1 MYAIIA
7 HSGKQ
12 YRVAEGDELELDR
25 ISDEVGTSVE
35 VSEVLLIGGDE
46 TKVGTPH
53 VDGAKVT
60 LEVISHGLGDKRS
73 TFKYTARQRTRV
85 GRGFRAST
93 TKVRV
98 QSISA

>member
-12 YRVAEGDELELDR
+12 YRVSEGDELELDR
-25 ISDEVGTSVE
+25 ISDEVGSNVE
-35 VSEVLLIGGDE
+35 VAEVLLIGGDE

-60 LEVISHGLGDKRS
+60 LEVLGHGLGDKRE
-73 TFKYTARQRTRV
+73 TYKYTARQRTRV
-85 GRGFRAST
+85 SRGFRAST

>member
-12 YRVAEGDELELDR
+12 YRVSEGDELELDR
-25 ISDEVGTSVE
+25 ISDEVGSNVE
-35 VSEVLLIGGDE
+35 VAEVLLIGGDE

-60 LEVISHGLGDKRS
+60 LEVLGHGLGEKRE
-73 TFKYTARQRTRV
+73 TYKYTARQRPRV
-85 GRGFRAST
+85 SRGFRAST

>member
-1 MYAIIA
+1 MWTGMCTVRYAFITRHATA
-7 HSGKQ
+7 H
-12 YRVAEGDELELDR
+12 
-25 ISDEVGTSVE
+25 
-35 VSEVLLIGGDE
+35 
-46 TKVGTPH
+46 GTPH

-60 LEVISHGLGDKRS
+60 LAVLSHDLAEKRS

-98 QSISA
+98 ESISA

>member
-12 YRVAEGDELELDR
+12 YRVSEGDELELDR
-25 ISDEVGTSVE
+25 ISDEVGSNVE
-35 VSEVLLIGGDE
+35 VAEVLLIGGDE

-60 LEVISHGLGDKRS
+60 LEVLDHGLGDKRE

>member
-12 YRVAEGDELELDR
+12 YRVSEGDELELDR
-25 ISDEVGTSVE
+25 ITDAVGSNLDVA
-35 VSEVLLIGGDE
+35 EVLFIGGDE

-60 LEVISHGLGDKRS
+60 LEVISHGLGEKRS

-93 TKVRV
+93 TTVRV

>member
-12 YRVAEGDELELDR
+12 YRVSEGDELELDR
-25 ISDEVGTSVE
+25 ISDEVGSNVE
-35 VSEVLLIGGDE
+35 VAEVLLIGGDE

-53 VDGAKVT
+53 VNGAKVT
-60 LEVISHGLGDKRS
+60 LEVLGHGLGEKRE
-73 TFKYTARQRTRV
+73 TYKYTARQRTRV
-85 GRGFRAST
+85 SRGFRAST

>member
-12 YRVAEGDELELDR
+12 YRVSEGDELELDR
-25 ISDEVGTSVE
+25 ISDEVGSNVE
-35 VSEVLLIGGDE
+35 VAEVLLIGGDE

-60 LEVISHGLGDKRS
+60 LAVLSHDLADKRS

-98 QSISA
+98 ESISA